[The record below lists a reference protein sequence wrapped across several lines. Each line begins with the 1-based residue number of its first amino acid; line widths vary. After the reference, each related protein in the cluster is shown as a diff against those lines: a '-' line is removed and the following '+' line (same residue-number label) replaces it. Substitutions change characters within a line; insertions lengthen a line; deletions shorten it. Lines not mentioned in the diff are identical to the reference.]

1 MVKGV
6 KITLVFAKLTHLLKN
21 IKNDLNKTKM
31 SFLVVSSHT
40 TFSLFYILF
49 FCFFV
54 PSSFCFFFLLF
65 SLFFHLFFIIGH
77 KKMLKDVNNQ
87 HFFFVSSII
96 GKSET
101 YYTIASKK
109 WRLHCW
115 LWKESLE
122 RWKSEKLVQKK
133 SWKTLFIWQGIQVVK
148 QLKYW
153 KFIASWI

>member
-1 MVKGV
+1 MKIDPVLPLSLWQSDKGYLVKGV

-101 YYTIASKK
+101 SLHYCKQKMKTSLFAMKREFRKVKK
-109 WRLHCW
+109 
-115 LWKESLE
+115 
-122 RWKSEKLVQKK
+122 
-133 SWKTLFIWQGIQVVK
+133 
-148 QLKYW
+148 
-153 KFIASWI
+153 